1 MSHTF
6 CSMSEGLVFQVL
18 RSPHTPNHLFCCLS
32 RFPSVFFF
40 SIALLHFLFSYV
52 FLSSLAP
59 FLSLRS
65 ALWDMLLIFHLEW
78 RRAVQRHCNI
88 NSFLPSLAF
97 VWLTRCT
104 KPPQLFNSFYYSTPI
119 RGFFPVNLVL
129 ICHTASIKQPPGWWS
144 FWLFSFFLLVSFCCL
159 HRWIPARST
168 CWVLVEEGA
177 WLHSCG
183 QSCGVLQWDGQPYGV
198 TLGQKHMGA
207 LRFVEQWSLNKLL
220 PT

>member
-88 NSFLPSLAF
+88 NSFLPSLAS

-144 FWLFSFFLLVSFCCL
+144 FWLFSFFLLVSFL
-159 HRWIPARST
+159 LLAPLNSSTLYMLSFGRGGSMASFLRSVVW
-168 CWVLVEEGA
+168 CSA
-177 WLHSCG
+177 
-183 QSCGVLQWDGQPYGV
+183 
-198 TLGQKHMGA
+198 MGWA
-207 LRFVEQWSLNKLL
+207 AVWSHTRSK
-220 PT
+220 THGCA